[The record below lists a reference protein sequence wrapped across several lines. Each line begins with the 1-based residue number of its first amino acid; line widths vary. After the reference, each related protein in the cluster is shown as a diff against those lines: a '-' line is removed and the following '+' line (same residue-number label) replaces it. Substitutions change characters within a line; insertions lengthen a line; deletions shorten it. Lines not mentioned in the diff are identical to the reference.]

1 MANCG
6 KDPFPRDCRSSALHF
21 FLEVLLTRTISDK
34 LMEVGGQNRSVMPF
48 DVLGRT
54 RATLIGSTSIQPFPK
69 GMGNLLKPDR
79 DRDR

>member
-1 MANCG
+1 MS
-6 KDPFPRDCRSSALHF
+6 CRSVTLHF

-54 RATLIGSTSIQPFPK
+54 RATLIQSTSLQPYPK
-69 GMGNLLKPDR
+69 GLGNLLKLDR